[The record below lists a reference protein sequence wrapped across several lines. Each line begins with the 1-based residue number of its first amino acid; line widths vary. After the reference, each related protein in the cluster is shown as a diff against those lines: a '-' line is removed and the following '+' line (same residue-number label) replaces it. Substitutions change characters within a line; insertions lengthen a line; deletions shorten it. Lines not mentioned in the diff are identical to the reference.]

1 MTQYQERVRKQ
12 ALKLEAE
19 EWANEVAGIHAH
31 SLSSMWYDDHP
42 EDTADGGVVD
52 TTYNDGRIER
62 SKNGKVIRVMGKRL
76 TGDMLVDAY
85 EKFGATQKVF
95 G

>member
-1 MTQYQERVRKQ
+1 MGQYNDKVELQRKI
-12 ALKLEAE
+12 LLAE
-19 EWANEVAGIHAH
+19 EYRDTVMCLHAH

-85 EKFGATQKVF
+85 EKFGATQKIF

>member
-1 MTQYQERVRKQ
+1 MTQYHERVRKQ

-31 SLSSMWYDDHP
+31 SLSSMWYDNHP
-42 EDTADGGVVD
+42 EDTTDGGVIDV
-52 TTYNDGRIER
+52 TYNDGRIER

-85 EKFGATQKVF
+85 EKLGTTQKIF
-95 G
+95 A